1 MKNKKII
8 IAVSAILATVIV
20 LTLLV
25 LLDIIPNPF
34 IDNRD
39 LVCTREVDY
48 ISYIQAEKTIIE
60 FNYKASVKKFDQTIT
75 ITYPS
80 EDKAKQ
86 YYINANSYVD
96 KDEIK
101 LEKNKVIIYNK
112 TNKIEDLKEFDNSR
126 KKIKKYYEDELAYKC
141 E

>member
-8 IAVSAILATVIV
+8 IISAILATVIV

-34 IDNRD
+34 MDNRD
-39 LVCTREVDY
+39 LVCIREVDY